1 MAPLTF
7 IFLPSSQSPYIIP
20 SHPIGSILK
29 EKPLEK
35 ISFKKKKKKGKGSYE

>member
-1 MAPLTF
+1 MPHVTF
-7 IFLPSSQSPYIIP
+7 IFLPFPWSAYRIP

-35 ISFKKKKKKGKGSYE
+35 CKKKEEEKKTGV